1 MAIRWKRRRRLR
13 WCSGCLRRLSGANAA
28 AAPHRRPVIPNE
40 NSVTRVPP
48 ADTESAQSD
57 TLPAAPFHS
66 FNAWAE
72 VSGRALTVAAFF
84 SHRHTRIMG
93 VSLKRIFLPLVLCL
107 AALSARADEIRL
119 KDGKKL
125 YGVIVSFE
133 DNMFKVKTDFGYVLV
148 EKDKIASIIPVAP
161 TTGSGSEGQAA
172 AKNAPD
178 PAKSNSS
185 KQPKSEPAVASAA
198 ESSPTAANATAKT
211 LVAAAGKNDKSPKIT
226 NAEAKSE
233 LPAASSARD
242 PMAPGVKGTPAAANR
257 TPAAANSTPPAVT
270 TQPAPPK
277 EPEVPAIREDVQ
289 GNVYTNYT
297 HGFRM
302 YKAPSWQLIDD
313 ARNALPN
320 AIVAMGTS
328 SQSSLMVVGREKTKE
343 PLEAAAVTVEKRL
356 REVYENYQRI
366 SQRKTVVGGSP
377 AIEFHYRGKADEHDW
392 SGTLAVISHGGD
404 IFTPLGMTYADNDL
418 IQIQENV
425 IAKAITS
432 LSFDVVE
439 VKK

>member
-66 FNAWAE
+66 FTGWAE

-93 VSLKRIFLPLVLCL
+93 VSFKRIFLPLVLCL
-107 AALSARADEIRL
+107 AVLPARADEIRL

-161 TTGSGSEGQAA
+161 ASGSGSEAQAA

-178 PAKSNSS
+178 STKSNSS
-185 KQPKSEPAVASAA
+185 RQHKTDLAVASAA
-198 ESSPTAANATAKT
+198 ET

-226 NAEAKSE
+226 NAEVRSE
-233 LPAASSARD
+233 RPAASSASD
-242 PMAPGVKGTPAAANR
+242 AVAPAIKGTLAAA
-257 TPAAANSTPPAVT
+257 TTAPPAVT
-270 TQPAPPK
+270 AQPAPPK

-289 GNVYTNYT
+289 ANVYTNYT

-328 SQSSLMVVGREKTKE
+328 SESCLMVVGREKTKE
-343 PLEAAAVTVEKRL
+343 ALEAAAVTVEKRL
-356 REVYENYQRI
+356 HEVYENYQRV

-377 AIEFHYRGKADEHDW
+377 AIEFRYRGKADEHDW
-392 SGTLAVISHGGD
+392 SGMLAVIGRGGD
-404 IFTPLGMTYADNDL
+404 IFTVLGMTYADDDL

-425 IAKAITS
+425 IAKAIAS
-432 LSFDVVE
+432 LSFDVAE
-439 VKK
+439 AKK

>member
-1 MAIRWKRRRRLR
+1 
-13 WCSGCLRRLSGANAA
+13 
-28 AAPHRRPVIPNE
+28 
-40 NSVTRVPP
+40 
-48 ADTESAQSD
+48 
-57 TLPAAPFHS
+57 
-66 FNAWAE
+66 
-72 VSGRALTVAAFF
+72 
-84 SHRHTRIMG
+84 MG
-93 VSLKRIFLPLVLCL
+93 VLFKRAFLLL
-107 AALSARADEIRL
+107 ALGLALLPTRADEIRL

-161 TTGSGSEGQAA
+161 ASGSGSEAQAA

-178 PAKSNSS
+178 STKSNSS
-185 KQPKSEPAVASAA
+185 RQPKTDLAVASAA
-198 ESSPTAANATAKT
+198 ESSPTAANSTAKT

-226 NAEAKSE
+226 NAEVRSE
-233 LPAASSARD
+233 RPAASSASD
-242 PMAPGVKGTPAAANR
+242 AVAPAIKGTLAAA
-257 TPAAANSTPPAVT
+257 TTAPPAVT
-270 TQPAPPK
+270 AQPAPPK

-289 GNVYTNYT
+289 ANVYTNYT

-328 SQSSLMVVGREKTKE
+328 SQSSLMVVGREKNKE

-356 REVYENYQRI
+356 HEVYENYQRV

-377 AIEFHYRGKADEHDW
+377 AIEFRYRGKADEHDW
-392 SGTLAVISHGGD
+392 SGMLAVIGRGGD
-404 IFTPLGMTYADNDL
+404 IFTVLGMTYADDDL

-425 IAKAITS
+425 IAKAIAS
-432 LSFDVVE
+432 LSFDVAE
-439 VKK
+439 AKK